1 MESRLQPAGPSSRRA
16 RTESTRNGCVWTRHC
31 LKAGLQTLLP
41 PPLSPAFPVA
51 PAVVYQSRRSIDD
64 AMTTGS
70 PMSIQ
75 TLCTPRDSVFVA
87 DRRAT
92 VLSLDAFL
100 HGHVEGAGFFEE
112 NYFTQGM
119 QTLVDRAF
127 RHLGGSGAGSSVF
140 LLSQAMGGGKTHSM
154 IALGLLARDPGLRKR
169 VLGKN
174 DPAPALGACR
184 VVGFNGRSTDAP
196 GGIWGSI
203 AQQLGKSEQFA
214 RYVSPLLSAPG
225 PEAWK
230 QLIGGEPLLLFL
242 DELPPYLAN
251 AVAVPVGNGD
261 LGVVTTTA
269 LANLFIAVAELGNVC
284 LVLSDLAG
292 TNYTGGQAALEAAFN
307 KAVHG
312 ITAESKRIAVPITP
326 VNPNGDELYH
336 ILRKRLFQAT
346 APEPEVA
353 RVAASYRDALRTAVK
368 MNLTS
373 SCPESLYNR
382 VIDAYPFHPDLRE
395 LVGKFKENDGFQQTR
410 GVIRL
415 MQMVVANLWTSGKAS
430 RTDLIHPY
438 DLDLNVDE
446 IASEV
451 RTINPSL
458 SEAIAHDV
466 AHGGDAEVEQI
477 DAANGNTDA
486 SDAARLILIASL
498 STTPGAIHGLRE
510 YQLVDCLQ
518 RPGRDLS
525 AFKTNVLDKLATR
538 AWYLHNSADGR
549 LFFKNQQNLAA
560 KLRSTAQSL
569 HVETVD
575 RMLRKHLED
584 YFSASL
590 RDCYQVVRVLPP
602 LDEVQVEQDKTTLII
617 VRPGGQADGL
627 PISGDWQAWWSQQ
640 QYKNRVLFLT
650 GSRDTFQKV
659 LDSARQTRA
668 LESIDEELRAENT
681 PADDPQWR
689 ALDALRDRV
698 GLQFTAAL
706 KEAFDQVVYPS
717 INAALRAT
725 GIDLAFAGNQSGEA
739 TLRHTLEGAQKFTTK
754 IDDDS
759 FRTRAEAR
767 LFGSPETKVVLWSD
781 FKRAAAVNTQWPLH
795 KLSALDDLKAECL
808 RRGQWREEGNHIRRG
823 PFPPPAPDVAIR
835 ELSVMEDGDGRTYLK
850 VEPLHA
856 PSIVYE
862 TGDSNPTPAS
872 SPVPTPARFEATGLR
887 YRFLAFDPE
896 DLGRTSAIREWTA
909 RLRLKHQLHD
919 RGDHHE
925 VELLA
930 LPRANGIAIRYTT
943 DGSSPTSAGHAVYD
957 GPFRVPATCRVVC
970 AMAVAPDCELS
981 SEILRIT
988 IPQRGK
994 DEPAI
999 NPIAPARWNHGAK
1012 LDDSGAVWDF
1022 IHRVEKVPGLLAFD
1036 LLLVAESTDRHQHLE
1051 YSGTLEDG
1059 YTHEMLKALAIR
1071 LQEIVAGGSLRLT
1084 VNALGF
1090 PTGQALLDWL
1100 KASKQPF
1107 DPSKVSQPKAP

>member
-1 MESRLQPAGPSSRRA
+1 
-16 RTESTRNGCVWTRHC
+16 
-31 LKAGLQTLLP
+31 
-41 PPLSPAFPVA
+41 
-51 PAVVYQSRRSIDD
+51 
-64 AMTTGS
+64 
-70 PMSIQ
+70 MSIHA
-75 TLCTPRDSVFVA
+75 LCKPRPSVFA
-87 DRRAT
+87 SDRRAT
-92 VLSLDAFL
+92 VLSLDTFL
-100 HGHVEGAGFFEE
+100 KGQVNGPEFFDE
-112 NYFTQGM
+112 NFFTIGM
-119 QTLVDRAF
+119 TTLVDRAF

-154 IALGLLARDPGLRKR
+154 IALGLLARDPKLRKK
-169 VLGKN
+169 VLGEQ
-174 DPAPALGACR
+174 DPAPKLGPCR

-196 GGIWGSI
+196 GGIWGAI
-203 AQQLGKSEQFA
+203 AEQLGKADQFA

-230 QLIGGEPLLLFL
+230 QLLGGNPLVLFL

-269 LANLFIAVAELGNVC
+269 LANLFIAVAEMDNVC

-292 TNYTGGQAALEAAFN
+292 TNYGGGQAALEAAFN
-307 KAVHG
+307 RAVQG
-312 ITAESKRIAVPITP
+312 ITSESKRIAVPITP

-336 ILRKRLFQAT
+336 ILRKRLFEDVAPEAEIQTVAT
-346 APEPEVA
+346 A
-353 RVAASYRDALRTAVK
+353 YRDALADAAR
-368 MNLTS
+368 MNLTTS
-373 SCPESLYNR
+373 SPQSLYTR

-395 LVGKFKENDGFQQTR
+395 LVGKFKENEGFQQTR

-415 MQMVVANLWTSGKAS
+415 MQMVVSNLWKSEKAAGI
-430 RTDLIHPY
+430 DLIHPY
-438 DLDLNVDE
+438 DLDLNLDE

-451 RTINPSL
+451 RAINPSL

-477 DAANGNTDA
+477 DTANGNSDA

-525 AFKTNVLDKLATR
+525 TFKANVLDKLATR

-560 KLRSTAQSL
+560 KLRATALSL
-569 HVETVD
+569 HAETVD
-575 RMLRKHLED
+575 RMLREHLED

-590 RDCYQVVRVLPP
+590 RDCYQIVQVLPP
-602 LDEVQVEQDKTTLII
+602 LDQVQVEQEKTTLVI
-617 VRPGGQADGL
+617 VRPGGQANQL
-627 PISGDWQAWWSQQ
+627 PISADWQAWWSQQ

-668 LESIDEELRAENT
+668 LQSIEDELRSENT
-681 PADDPQWR
+681 PSDDPQWR

-706 KEAFDQVVYPS
+706 KEAFDQIVYPS
-717 INAALRAT
+717 INSALRST

-739 TLRHTLEGAQKFTTK
+739 TIRHTLEGAQKFTTK

-767 LFGSPETKVVLWSD
+767 LFGSAETKVVLWSD
-781 FKRAAAVNTQWPLH
+781 FKRAAAVNTNWPLH

-808 RRGQWREEGNHIRRG
+808 RRGLWREEGNHIRRG
-823 PFPPPAPDVAIR
+823 PFPPPVPEVDIR
-835 ELSVMEDGDGRTYLK
+835 LLSVQEDGDGQTYLK

-856 PSIVYE
+856 PSVVYE
-862 TGDSNPTPAS
+862 TGDSDPTSAS

-887 YRFLAFDPE
+887 YRFLAFDPA
-896 DLGRTSAIREWTA
+896 DLGRVSAVKEWTA
-909 RLRLKHQLHD
+909 KLRLKYQLHN
-919 RGDHHE
+919 RGDHYE

-930 LPRANGIAIRYTT
+930 LPKANGITIRYTT
-943 DGSSPTSAGHAVYD
+943 DGSSPTSAGFAIYD
-957 GPFRVPATCRVVC
+957 GPFRVPPNCRIVC
-970 AMAVAPDCELS
+970 AMAVASAYVLN
-981 SEILRIT
+981 SEIVRIA
-988 IPQRGK
+988 IPQKGK
-994 DEPAI
+994 ADPSLDLT
-999 NPIAPARWNHGAK
+999 APARWNQQTK
-1012 LDDSGAVWDF
+1012 LDDPGAVWDF
-1022 IHRVEKVPGLLAFD
+1022 IQRLVNSAGVIAFD
-1036 LLLVAESTDRHQHLE
+1036 IGLTAESGDRQQSVDYSGALDGGYDAAALKSVAE
-1051 YSGTLEDG
+1051 
-1059 YTHEMLKALAIR
+1059 K
-1071 LQEIVAGGSLRLT
+1071 LQEIVTGGSLRMS
-1084 VNALGF
+1084 VGSLGF
-1090 PTGQALLDWL
+1090 STGQALLDWL
-1100 KASKQPF
+1100 KATNQPF
-1107 DPSKVSQPKAP
+1107 DAAKVTQPFNFPKAIQ